1 MAALPPHHTPTLS
14 FAWQPGPLRLILVFN
29 ERLGMNPIIEIQEL
43 KTHFEFN
50 DRVIYAVNGL
60 SLTINPHE
68 FLAIVGESG
77 SGKSVSFLSV
87 MRLIQSPPG
96 RIRHGQILY
105 NNKNLLS
112 LSNKEIRQIRGK
124 EIAMIF
130 QDPMTS
136 LNPVMRIGEQLDEV
150 IRLHLNLSKSEA
162 RERSINL
169 LKKVGIPEAERCIN
183 NYPHQ
188 FSGGMRQRVMIAIA
202 LSCDPKVLIADE
214 PTTSLDV
221 TIQAQI
227 ANLVKGLQKESGMSI
242 VWITHDLGVVAS
254 LADRVA
260 VMYGGRL
267 VELGEVTDIFENPRH
282 PYTIGLL
289 KSMPRLDLDVPE
301 VLPEIPGSPPDCDE
315 YPVGCAFAPRC
326 DHARS
331 QCSENMPPFVVTD
344 IPTTSSA
351 CFFWEECKSAV

>member
-1 MAALPPHHTPTLS
+1 MRENS
-14 FAWQPGPLRLILVFN
+14 
-29 ERLGMNPIIEIQEL
+29 MNPIIEIQDLE
-43 KTHFEFN
+43 TRFEFS
-50 DRVIYAVNGL
+50 DRIIYAVNGL
-60 SLTINPHE
+60 SLTIHPHE

-87 MRLIQSPPG
+87 MRLIQTPPG
-96 RIRHGQILY
+96 RIRRGNILY
-105 NNKNLLS
+105 NNNNLLS
-112 LSNKEIRQIRGK
+112 MSKTEIRKIRGK
-124 EIAMIF
+124 DIAMIF

-136 LNPVMRIGEQLDEV
+136 LNPVMRIGEQLGEV
-150 IRLHLNLSKSEA
+150 IRLHLNLNKAQA
-162 RERSINL
+162 RMRSINL
-169 LKKVGIPEAERCIN
+169 LKIVGIPEPERCIN

-227 ANLVKGLQKESGMSI
+227 ANLVKGLQKELGMSI

-260 VMYGGRL
+260 VMYGGRI
-267 VELGEVTDIFENPRH
+267 VELGSVDDIFENPRH

-289 KSMPRLDLDVPE
+289 KSMPRLDLDVPD
-301 VLPEIPGSPPDCDE
+301 VLPEIPGSPPECDE
-315 YPVGCAFAPRC
+315 FPVGCSFAERC

-331 QCSENMPPFVVTD
+331 KCYELTPPLVVTD

-351 CFFWEECKSAV
+351 CFFWEECIYAT